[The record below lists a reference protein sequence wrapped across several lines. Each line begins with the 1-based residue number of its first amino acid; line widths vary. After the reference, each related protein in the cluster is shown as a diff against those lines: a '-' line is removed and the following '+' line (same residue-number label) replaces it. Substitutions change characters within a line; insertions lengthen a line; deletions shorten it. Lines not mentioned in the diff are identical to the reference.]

1 MTSTAD
7 LRLPS
12 PMRLAALQSFPENV
26 TVEEIRAMV
35 AWIHQQLDARAR
47 STDPDTSH
55 EAARSIGEMTG
66 KRQAVLDIIRAIG
79 RGTDED
85 IIDAYHSS
93 TAPQQSASGI
103 RTRRAELTLMGLV
116 VDTGERKVR
125 SSGRGAIVWG
135 IA

>member
-1 MTSTAD
+1 MLPTP
-7 LRLPS
+7 LRLATICERPDEVS
-12 PMRLAALQSFPENV
+12 AGEVRALASWVLHA
-26 TVEEIRAMV
+26 
-35 AWIHQQLDARAR
+35 LDARAR

-125 SSGRGAIVWG
+125 SSGRGSIVWG

>member
-85 IIDAYHSS
+85 FVDAYHAT

-125 SSGRGAIVWG
+125 RSGRGAIVWG

>member
-1 MTSTAD
+1 MTFTAI
-7 LRLPS
+7 RLPS
-12 PMRLAALQSFPENV
+12 PLRLQQLCGNPYSITSDEVQ
-26 TVEEIRAMV
+26 AM
-35 AWIHQQLDARAR
+35 AGWIHEQLEARAR

-85 IIDAYHSS
+85 FVDAYHAT

-125 SSGRGAIVWG
+125 RSGRGAIVWG

>member
-1 MTSTAD
+1 MTMTTI
-7 LRLPS
+7 RLPS
-12 PMRLAALQSFPENV
+12 PLRLQQLISNPYSITSDEVQ
-26 TVEEIRAMV
+26 AM
-35 AWIHQQLDARAR
+35 AGWIHQQLEARAR

-66 KRQAVLDIIRAIG
+66 KRQAVLDIIRAIR

-85 IIDAYHSS
+85 IVDAYHAT

-103 RTRRAELTLMGLV
+103 RTRRAELTLLGLV

>member
-35 AWIHQQLDARAR
+35 AWIHQQLEARAR

-85 IIDAYHSS
+85 FVDAYHAT

-125 SSGRGAIVWG
+125 RSGRGAIVWG